1 MSSNAICHLKENI
14 KNFMSDCIFI
24 SNEKEHYYY
33 FIEKTGIIINYYKP
47 KDFTETVIIVNSC
60 KLAFLGFSS
69 IAVIANALHKPTY
82 IIGIQNDE
90 FILNNIK
97 SEYILDIFV

>member
-1 MSSNAICHLKENI
+1 
-14 KNFMSDCIFI
+14 
-24 SNEKEHYYY
+24 
-33 FIEKTGIIINYYKP
+33 
-47 KDFTETVIIVNSC
+47 
-60 KLAFLGFSS
+60 LAFLGFSS